1 VQAVYSPGRNGYYG
15 GTDGSGG
22 EVTAMHE
29 RISIDPQVYHGQAC
43 VKGTRVPVHQVVG
56 MLANGDTIDDLLREF
71 PNLQREDILAC
82 LQYAADLT
90 EEEVTPL
97 AAVPSAE

>member
-1 VQAVYSPGRNGYYG
+1 
-15 GTDGSGG
+15 
-22 EVTAMHE
+22 MHE
-29 RISIDPQVYHGQAC
+29 RISIDPRVYHGQAC
-43 VKGTRVPVHQVVG
+43 VKGTRVPVYQVVG

-82 LQYAADLT
+82 LQYAAALA

-97 AAVPSAE
+97 TAVPSAG

>member
-1 VQAVYSPGRNGYYG
+1 
-15 GTDGSGG
+15 
-22 EVTAMHE
+22 MHE